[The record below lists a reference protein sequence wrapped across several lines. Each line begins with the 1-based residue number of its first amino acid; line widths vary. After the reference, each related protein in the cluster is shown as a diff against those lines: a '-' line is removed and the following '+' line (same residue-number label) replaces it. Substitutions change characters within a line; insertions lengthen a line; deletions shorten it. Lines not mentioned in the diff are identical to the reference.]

1 VSQALW
7 DEIEQLSETS
17 RNEILIIRDRDRVKV
32 TAEVFTPTKLVIRL
46 IRQLPEESF
55 GPGKNVLDPACGD
68 GQFLAV
74 IKFAKMIIWNETEEE
89 ALSEIFGIDI
99 LLENVKLCKKRLRGG
114 TIVVGDALNPTAIV
128 PGQTKADKDLIL
140 ELTNSSQ
147 RSLF

>member
-7 DEIEQLSETS
+7 DEIEQLSEIS
-17 RNEILIIRDRDRVKV
+17 RNEILITRNKDRVKI

-46 IRQLPEESF
+46 LQQLPEESF

-74 IKFAKMIIWNETEEE
+74 IKFAKIIIWNETEEE

-99 LLENVKLCKKRLRGG
+99 LSENVKLCRKRLRGG
-114 TIVVGDALNPTAIV
+114 TIVVGDALNPTSSV
-128 PGQTKADKDLIL
+128 PGQTKNDKELIL